1 MYVQDPVFGLDG
13 PQLED
18 TPPALLDPVRMSGR
32 WIAMP
37 VLASGAVLFY
47 NQAWGRELGFDEPPQ
62 TPAEFRTQACAAA
75 EANRTDDTRDNDG
88 TGGWLVDTSAGTVL
102 SWLHGFGGQELTG
115 SGPLTYRFEQPA
127 SLQAFQFLRA
137 MLDENCAW
145 LGRQPAPYEYF
156 AARNALF
163 YSGSVEDILVQE
175 RTQSRLSSQDEWM
188 VLPYPRLEGQPAW
201 EVEGLSLALTR
212 GSNAQQLAAWLFV
225 RWLASPAQQA
235 RLSRAGGSIPASL
248 AAVDLLADFRQQH
261 PQWDAAVSRPAEQ
274 MFSPP
279 PLASWRLARL
289 VVEDAAGQVFQS
301 YVEAKQ
307 IPGILAQ
314 LDATIQEVGF
324 NLGY

>member
-1 MYVQDPVFGLDG
+1 MATAEELHGIQIRFMHPWAGDVGRELDRLVDEFNQTNEWNVHVIANSTGSQAAVFDQAVQALEAGNPPQVLLVRADQALTLSQQRDALVDLSMYVQDPVFGLDG

-137 MLDENCAW
+137 MLDESC
-145 LGRQPAPYEYF
+145 
-156 AARNALF
+156 
-163 YSGSVEDILVQE
+163 
-175 RTQSRLSSQDEWM
+175 
-188 VLPYPRLEGQPAW
+188 
-201 EVEGLSLALTR
+201 
-212 GSNAQQLAAWLFV
+212 
-225 RWLASPAQQA
+225 
-235 RLSRAGGSIPASL
+235 
-248 AAVDLLADFRQQH
+248 
-261 PQWDAAVSRPAEQ
+261 
-274 MFSPP
+274 
-279 PLASWRLARL
+279 
-289 VVEDAAGQVFQS
+289 AAGP
-301 YVEAKQ
+301 AAG
-307 IPGILAQ
+307 PL
-314 LDATIQEVGF
+314 
-324 NLGY
+324 